1 LDQKLKNLIVH
12 KEKLFWSLQ
21 VLGWVAYCA
30 ARTLNAYA
38 LGEKP
43 EFIYAVMMGVIG
55 GFWITIG
62 LRHIYQFLRR
72 SSLSPLTM
80 LGAVIICI
88 GVGSMLFSFVEVWS
102 MNQLYD
108 PDWTAEGLGF
118 LYRTLYDTFVLM
130 AWSGLYFVINFHFQ
144 LQQQKEMYLAATA
157 QAHQAQLKMLRYQL
171 NPHFLFNTLNAIS
184 TLVLDK
190 QTREANS
197 MLIKLSAFLRFTLV
211 NQSLQ
216 KTTLEEELY
225 ALTLYLDIERVR
237 FQDRL
242 NIIIDVTDEARA
254 AMIPCLLLQPLVEN
268 SIKYAITPRIEG
280 GTITIRAAVKDKK
293 LTITLIDD
301 GPGFDY
307 DKSAEIG
314 PKSSGVGIENT
325 RERLSKLYPVGS
337 SFNITNHTGE
347 GVTITIT
354 LPSETSKNSETSEN
368 SETSDNSEIS
378 GEMGTKSA

>member
-1 LDQKLKNLIVH
+1 
-12 KEKLFWSLQ
+12 
-21 VLGWVAYCA
+21 
-30 ARTLNAYA
+30 
-38 LGEKP
+38 
-43 EFIYAVMMGVIG
+43 
-55 GFWITIG
+55 
-62 LRHIYQFLRR
+62 
-72 SSLSPLTM
+72 
-80 LGAVIICI
+80 
-88 GVGSMLFSFVEVWS
+88 MLFSFVEVWS

-268 SIKYAITPRIEG
+268 SVKYAVTPRIEG
-280 GTITIRAAVKDKK
+280 GTITIRATVKDKK

-337 SFNITNHTGE
+337 SFDITNHTGE

-354 LPSETSKNSETSEN
+354 LPSESSDNSEIL
-368 SETSDNSEIS
+368 DKSEIS
-378 GEMGTKSA
+378 GEMDEKSA